1 MKGKSAAVLF
11 IIVFLLT
18 ASVIGAYIGDRKSAQ
33 EPPAEETVAPGEQ
46 DAVVQTPAETGDPYT
61 APAPVTTQAPAATPV
76 PTPIPTPVPTPVPT
90 PEPVETQLFPDPPQQ
105 PAGSSLGAGSFSSD
119 TGTGLNLRADWSAQ
133 TSGDGQ
139 AQVTVS
145 VSIVSYSLH
154 LSALPGAVNLS
165 LDGQYLSMDGPAVEY
180 DGTGS
185 ITTGVGNRSFTVDL
199 ASGETRDLHLDVVWN
214 FGGTYQEVELPA
226 IECGGGI
233 TLSR

>member
-33 EPPAEETVAPGEQ
+33 ELPAEETVAPGEQ
-46 DAVVQTPAETGDPYT
+46 DAAVQPPVETEDPYT
-61 APAPVTTQAPAATPV
+61 APAPAATRAPAPVYTPV
-76 PTPIPTPVPTPVPT
+76 PTPVPTPAPT

-105 PAGSSLGAGSFSSD
+105 PAVSDLGAGSFSSE
-119 TGTGLNLRADWSAQ
+119 TGTGLNLRADWSAR
-133 TSGDGQ
+133 TAGDGQ
-139 AQVTVS
+139 AEVTVS

-165 LDGQYLSMDGPAVEY
+165 LDGQYLSMDGPAVDY